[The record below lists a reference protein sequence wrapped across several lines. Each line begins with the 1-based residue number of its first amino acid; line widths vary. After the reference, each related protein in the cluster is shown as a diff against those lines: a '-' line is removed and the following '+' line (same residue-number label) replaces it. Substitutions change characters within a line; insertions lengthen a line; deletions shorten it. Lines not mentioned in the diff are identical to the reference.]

1 MSSSTVLSRQCLP
14 HWNPTHSGVLRR
26 IAGAKLGDE
35 TVDVLCLPKITDF
48 ENMNTCD
55 IDLTD
60 VSSTMT
66 ADILGMTRQRVSQL
80 RSAGVLQN
88 NGKRGR
94 YDLIETVPAY
104 AAYLEGNGGADANTA
119 LVLERIKKLDIQ
131 NRIAENNL
139 VRIQDATTIFAVAI
153 QLFESAFAAAVDRMA
168 KGVVAA
174 RTPTDVRETID
185 TEIARARAEIAEQ
198 LRIFCDVD
206 SSPNCAHRRHIP

>member
-1 MSSSTVLSRQCLP
+1 
-14 HWNPTHSGVLRR
+14 
-26 IAGAKLGDE
+26 
-35 TVDVLCLPKITDF
+35 
-48 ENMNTCD
+48 MNTHE
-55 IDLTD
+55 INITD

-80 RSAGVLQN
+80 RNAGVLQN

-94 YDLIETVPAY
+94 YDLIKTVPAY

-119 LVLERIKKLDIQ
+119 LVLARVKKLEIQ
-131 NRIAENNL
+131 NRKAESEL
-139 VRIQDATTIFAVAI
+139 VRIQDATTVFAAAV
-153 QLFESAFAAAVDRMA
+153 QLFESAYAAAAERMA
-168 KGVVAA
+168 KHVVAA
-174 RTPTDVRETID
+174 NTPTDVRETID

>member
-1 MSSSTVLSRQCLP
+1 MKTS
-14 HWNPTHSGVLRR
+14 
-26 IAGAKLGDE
+26 E
-35 TVDVLCLPKITDF
+35 
-48 ENMNTCD
+48 
-55 IDLTD
+55 IDLAD
-60 VSSTMT
+60 VSSAMT

-94 YDLIETVPAY
+94 YDLIKTVPAY
-104 AAYLEGNGGADANTA
+104 AKYLKGNGGSDANTA

-131 NRIAENNL
+131 NKIAETNL
-139 VRIQDATTIFAVAI
+139 VRIQDATNVFAVAI

-174 RTPTDVRETID
+174 KSPTDVRETID

-206 SSPNCAHRRHIP
+206 SSPNCAHHRRHIP

>member
-1 MSSSTVLSRQCLP
+1 
-14 HWNPTHSGVLRR
+14 
-26 IAGAKLGDE
+26 
-35 TVDVLCLPKITDF
+35 
-48 ENMNTCD
+48 MNTCD

-94 YDLIETVPAY
+94 YDLIKAVPTY
-104 AAYLEGNGGADANTA
+104 AAYLEGNGGADASTA

-174 RTPTDVRETID
+174 KTPTDVRETID
-185 TEIARARAEIAEQ
+185 TEIARARAEIAEK